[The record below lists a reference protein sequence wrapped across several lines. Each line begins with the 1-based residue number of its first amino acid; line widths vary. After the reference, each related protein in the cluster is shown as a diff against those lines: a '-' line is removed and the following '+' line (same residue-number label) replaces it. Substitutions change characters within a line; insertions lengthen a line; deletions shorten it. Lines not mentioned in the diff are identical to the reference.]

1 MDIEILFFGQ
11 LTDITGC
18 DAVKIEN
25 PGTTEAVKEWLC
37 KQYPGLGSAKFVLA
51 MNNQLIISSQT
62 ITEPS
67 IIACMPPFSGG

>member
-1 MDIEILFFGQ
+1 MNIEILFFGQ
-11 LTDITGC
+11 LTDISGC
-18 DAVKIEN
+18 HSVKIEN

-37 KQYPGLGSAKFVLA
+37 KQYPGLAGAKFVMAL
-51 MNNQLIISSQT
+51 NNQLIVAPLI

>member
-1 MDIEILFFGQ
+1 MNIEILFFGQ
-11 LTDITGC
+11 LTDISGC
-18 DAVKIEN
+18 HSVKIEN

-37 KQYPGLGSAKFVLA
+37 KQYPGLAGAKFVMAL
-51 MNNQLIISSQT
+51 NNQLRVAPLK

>member
-11 LTDITGC
+11 LTDISGC
-18 DAVKIEN
+18 QSVKIEN
-25 PGTTEAVKEWLC
+25 PGSTEAVKEWLC
-37 KQYPGLGSAKFVLA
+37 KQYPGLVGAKFVMAL
-51 MNNQLIISSQT
+51 NNQLIVVPQK

>member
-1 MDIEILFFGQ
+1 MEIEILFFGQ
-11 LTDITGC
+11 LTDITAC

-37 KQYPGLGSAKFVLA
+37 KQYPGLAGAKFVMSL
-51 MNNQLIISSQT
+51 NNQMIVAPLKII
-62 ITEPS
+62 EPS